1 MKMNQSKEAINFFE
15 QLATN
20 AHHRVFINEMLLK
33 QSPEI
38 KDLYLSNSSECIRK
52 YFNTTGYLAD
62 SIKVTEI

>member
-1 MKMNQSKEAINFFE
+1 MNQSKEAINFFE

-20 AHHRVFINEMLLK
+20 AHHRIYVGEILVN

-38 KDLYLSNSSECIRK
+38 RDIYLSNSSECVK
-52 YFNTTGYLAD
+52 KHFNSTDYLAD